1 MTCAMTKTKG
11 EIVYPSQWMSRTGL
25 EEQIFA
31 DEPFP
36 GVGLRTE
43 DLDVPSFESFAPKE
57 SPPSKGASGLGTR
70 QTLTQPA
77 TVRYVHAKWVQ
88 AAVEFGSFSFALAVI
103 LALLI
108 AVTPL

>member
-11 EIVYPSQWMSRTGL
+11 EVVYPPQWMNRTGL

-43 DLDVPSFESFAPKE
+43 DLDVPSFESFAPMA
-57 SPPSKGASGLGTR
+57 PLVGASGLAPIPDG
-70 QTLTQPA
+70 QPA
-77 TVRYVHAKWVQ
+77 TVRYVRARRIESL
-88 AAVEFGSFSFALAVI
+88 VEFGSFCLAFFAI